1 MNNTRIVFPNITIN
15 NLKHYNIISKIK
27 NMMKILEDIQRD
39 LSKLCKSVSVYE
51 FMQLRLEIKR
61 KLFKYNTSLQ
71 GKSRTDAILES
82 VNLTLDKDV
91 NVDKTLTEEERDT
104 SSRAITALLSELNL
118 EFEYTKSK
126 NEFINDVEKII
137 EDEYKLIKGLIKI
150 LEKQDVDVSQLIQKS
165 KNSNCIDV
173 RDQINKLGKIVDDD
187 ILETGYYLTETVD
200 EFGLPISCCNVEATK
215 TLIALNDEKTISE
228 QELISRDTD
237 EMREIRKK
245 TILAKKIKT
254 ITSSNETIDYIA
266 STFST
271 EELLSISI
279 MDKKNTERM
288 WDNTWNPS
296 YIGRYINKCNRE
308 WYSGFVINERKKLG
322 ILKTY
327 GTLPNADEQQSYETE
342 LYNHYVLKI
351 GRGEKSI
358 YGSYHKK
365 TLNNLKFLNPN
376 ILLSSD
382 HGFLSTEIYGLI
394 TLLSLFDT
402 TLPYFKTSSYN
413 QFLTSMLKLV
423 MYPLGR
429 AVYNFGWIA
438 KQIVE
443 TINKKIG
450 FKYIIFD
457 CKEGIDSYTCGRGI
471 SEIEFNFDETLN
483 VNTDFRILVHN
494 TVSPDDDSVDIEHW
508 SEIGQQM
515 PESKG
520 DTGTYLLENYN

>member
-1 MNNTRIVFPNITIN
+1 MNITRVIFPNITIN
-15 NLKHYNIISKIK
+15 NSRHYNIIPKIK
-27 NMMKILEDIQRD
+27 NMMKILENIQRD
-39 LSKLCKSVSVYE
+39 LSKLCKSVSAYE

-61 KLFKYNTSLQ
+61 KLFKYNTSLL

-82 VNLTLDKDV
+82 VNLTLDNDA
-91 NVDKTLTEEERDT
+91 NVYKTLTEEERDT

-137 EDEYKLIKGLIKI
+137 EDEYILIKGLIKI

-165 KNSNCIDV
+165 KNSECIDV
-173 RDQINKLGKIVDDD
+173 SDQINKLREIVDND

-215 TLIALNDEKTISE
+215 TLKALNDEKTISE

-245 TILAKKIKT
+245 TILAKKIKR
-254 ITSSNETIDYIA
+254 ITRTNETIDYIA

-271 EELLSISI
+271 EELLSIII
-279 MDKKNTERM
+279 MDENNTERM
-288 WDNTWNPS
+288 MDHTK
-296 YIGRYINKCNRE
+296 IDRIIKRCNRE
-308 WYSGFVINERKKLG
+308 WYAGFVKNETKKLG

-327 GTLPNADEQQSYETE
+327 GTLPNEDEQQSYQFD
-342 LYNHYVLKI
+342 LYNQYVLKI

-402 TLPYFKTSSYN
+402 TLPFFKTSSYN